1 MISRRMGCKLAVMA
15 VFFVLTIFFFP
26 STQGSYSAVH
36 GPVTALQAARSA
48 ARLRVAIVQGALNCL
63 ENRPVSPLVAL
74 SWMSLSNTRIQSIS
88 PPECS
93 TILRC

>member
-1 MISRRMGCKLAVMA
+1 MISRRIGCKLAVMA
-15 VFFVLTIFFFP
+15 GFFVLTIFFFP

-63 ENRPVSPLVAL
+63 GNCPISPLVVL
-74 SWMSLSNTRIQSIS
+74 SWMSLSNMGFQSIRS
-88 PPECS
+88 PECN